1 MCAMDTTLQ
10 AEHEQAM
17 VKAFVVRGRQERFSS
32 LLSSARNRKKF
43 TAELAH
49 FRWFDGRFA
58 TAVARKVD
66 PSRKLWARHIQGI
79 QNVLLLLRSRGAG
92 QTCWVISEDS
102 KIDGQEMPLE
112 SALEDVIGVGMGT
125 ILSCIPGK
133 LAYFEGEDE
142 SLLLA
147 R

>member
-1 MCAMDTTLQ
+1 
-10 AEHEQAM
+10 
-17 VKAFVVRGRQERFSS
+17 VRGRQERFSS
-32 LLSSARNRKKF
+32 LLSSVRNRKKF
-43 TAELAH
+43 TSELAH

-58 TAVARKVD
+58 TAVPWKVD
-66 PSRKLWARHIQGI
+66 PSRKPWGRHVQGI
-79 QNVLLLLRSRGAG
+79 QNVLRLLRSKGAG

-102 KIDGQEMPLE
+102 KIDSQELLLE
-112 SALEDVIGVGMGT
+112 SALEDVIGSGMGT